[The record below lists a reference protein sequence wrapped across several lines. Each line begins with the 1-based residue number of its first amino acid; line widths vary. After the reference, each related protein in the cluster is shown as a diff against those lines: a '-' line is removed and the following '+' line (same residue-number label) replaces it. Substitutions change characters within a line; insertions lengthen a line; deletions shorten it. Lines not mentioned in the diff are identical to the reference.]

1 MAAGLPG
8 NLNGGRIGMINVKKN
23 REIDYEWL
31 ELMKEA
37 KTIGLT
43 LEEVRLFLAGIK
55 QNE

>member
-1 MAAGLPG
+1 
-8 NLNGGRIGMINVKKN
+8 MINVKKN